1 MKKIKVCI
9 LQYGLARGGTDTFVI
24 NLCRA
29 IDKDKFD
36 VTVVNPCTYA
46 HINVREQDLRDTGVR
61 ILYTSDLR
69 SGLKSKICHFKLLYQ
84 ILKREKFDIF
94 QTNIDLFNGPNL
106 FLAWLVGVPIRC
118 CHSHNTMQERALVE
132 GFTLPVILYQKLM
145 RMLCWHF
152 SNRRSGCS
160 QDAMNFLFEGYDW
173 HQNNYPIVI
182 NNGIDIKKFRSSID
196 ICKKKREIGLTNKFN
211 IITIGKLT
219 PQKNSVFIAET
230 ISLLCK
236 QRADCDFVWV
246 GIGPL
251 EDECKAIFERAG
263 VLQRIHFLGS
273 RNDVN
278 EILPCCDLF
287 YMPSAFEGLGIVIIE
302 AQAAGLPCI
311 VSDVVPH
318 EANCGACEYI
328 SLDQPQNIWV
338 EAINDVLDGKISL
351 NVDEHKIQKFSIE
364 HLAKQ
369 MEQVFTTQNKI

>member
-1 MKKIKVCI
+1 MFV
-9 LQYGLARGGTDTFVI
+9 GL
-24 NLCRA
+24 
-29 IDKDKFD
+29 
-36 VTVVNPCTYA
+36 
-46 HINVREQDLRDTGVR
+46 
-61 ILYTSDLR
+61 
-69 SGLKSKICHFKLLYQ
+69 
-84 ILKREKFDIF
+84 IF
-94 QTNIDLFNGPNL
+94 I
-106 FLAWLVGVPIRC
+106 
-118 CHSHNTMQERALVE
+118 
-132 GFTLPVILYQKLM
+132 
-145 RMLCWHF
+145 
-152 SNRRSGCS
+152 
-160 QDAMNFLFEGYDW
+160 
-173 HQNNYPIVI
+173 
-182 NNGIDIKKFRSSID
+182 
-196 ICKKKREIGLTNKFN
+196 
-211 IITIGKLT
+211 
-219 PQKNSVFIAET
+219 
-230 ISLLCK
+230 
-236 QRADCDFVWV
+236 WV